1 MTDFD
6 YRRYSLNNLENWLHD
21 AMSAGEATPQEIY
34 DVIIGVVKEN
44 YECYKKQADQAYE
57 LLNLLNAN
65 PFSEE
70 VKALGELWNKEEVL
84 KEREYYEGSD
94 SITFCDSYSTTPEC
108 MNSWSDFWND
118 DRLDVLGTYTSKND
132 NIDFT
137 HVTEDGDIYTN
148 KSSKV
153 DGYSVG
159 GISHSEYWYDYD
171 RNDPNRKNPF
181 EDKVVKWR
189 LPVEIDGVS
198 GEYYFTLPEDLLE
211 QTGWKENDSLHWV
224 DNGDGSFSL
233 QKVEKSEETKL

>member
-34 DVIIGVVKEN
+34 DTIIGVVKEN
-44 YECYKKQADQAYE
+44 YECYKKQAEQAYE

-70 VKALGELWNKEEVL
+70 VKALGELWTKEDVL

-94 SITFCDSYSTTPEC
+94 SITFSSCSADDTTPEC
-108 MNSWSDFWND
+108 MTSWSDFWGTND
-118 DRLDVLGTYTSKND
+118 VV
-132 NIDFT
+132 DFT

-148 KSSKV
+148 KSVKV
-153 DGYSVG
+153 DGYSVDG
-159 GISHSEYWYDYD
+159 VSHSKYWYEYD

-181 EDKVVKWR
+181 EDRVVKWR
-189 LPVEIDGVS
+189 LPVEIDSVS
-198 GEYYFTLPEDLLE
+198 GDYYFTLPEDLLE
-211 QTGWKENDSLHWV
+211 RTGWKENDTLNWV
-224 DNGDGSFSL
+224 DNGDGSFTL
-233 QKVEKSEETKL
+233 QKVEESEVEDF